1 MDKAVEEIK
10 NLDKYIETKVEE
22 KVKMASS
29 KWSAMG
35 TKQKMDFIF
44 VGLGILAF
52 SVNIWKTL
60 KEIRGGGV

>member
-1 MDKAVEEIK
+1 MDKVVKEVKDLEK
-10 NLDKYIETKVEE
+10 FIENKVEE

-44 VGLGILAF
+44 VACGIVAFVTSALA
-52 SVNIWKTL
+52 SL
-60 KEIRGGGV
+60 KKIRGGS

>member
-1 MDKAVEEIK
+1 MDKAVDEIK
-10 NLDKYIETKVEE
+10 SLEKFIETKVEE

-60 KEIRGGGV
+60 KEIRGGGA

>member
-1 MDKAVEEIK
+1 MNNVGKEIK
-10 NLDKYIETKVEE
+10 DLEKFIETKVEE

-29 KWSAMG
+29 NWGAMG

-60 KEIRGGGV
+60 KEIRGGGA

>member
-1 MDKAVEEIK
+1 MNKVVEEVK
-10 NLDKYIETKVEE
+10 DLEKFIENKVEE

-35 TKQKMDFIF
+35 TKQKMDFVF

>member
-1 MDKAVEEIK
+1 MDKAIEEIK
-10 NLDKYIETKVEE
+10 NLEKYIETKVEE

-29 KWSAMG
+29 NFSAMG

-44 VGLGILAF
+44 VGLGIFAF

>member
-1 MDKAVEEIK
+1 MNKVVEEVK
-10 NLDKYIETKVEE
+10 ELEKFIENKVEE

-35 TKQKMDFIF
+35 TKQKMDFVF

>member
-1 MDKAVEEIK
+1 MDKAIEEIK
-10 NLDKYIETKVEE
+10 NLEKYIETKVEE

-29 KWSAMG
+29 NFYAMG